1 MHADKADKAVKG
13 SDSRS
18 DSRPVP
24 APEGAGERD
33 FCTAAGARCP
43 LIVKPPPPL
52 TRELGLPGGR
62 RARPHRSSDSNPEP
76 AGAAAAAVRTAL
88 PGGALRS

>member
-43 LIVKPPPPL
+43 LIVKPPPPPPK
-52 TRELGLPGGR
+52 ELGLPGGR
-62 RARPHRSSDSNPEP
+62 RARPHRSSGSNPEP
-76 AGAAAAAVRTAL
+76 AGAAAAAARTAL

>member
-43 LIVKPPPPL
+43 LI
-52 TRELGLPGGR
+52 RELGLPGGR

-76 AGAAAAAVRTAL
+76 AGAAAAAARTAL

>member
-43 LIVKPPPPL
+43 LIVKPPPP
-52 TRELGLPGGR
+52 
-62 RARPHRSSDSNPEP
+62 S
-76 AGAAAAAVRTAL
+76 
-88 PGGALRS
+88 